1 MTEALGD
8 PTAKS
13 ISSPTSASSSLNRVT
28 WDQATTHWH
37 AALTILER
45 LRARLRLPHWPN

>member
-8 PTAKS
+8 PHSEANTLTNLGLVLAEQGH
-13 ISSPTSASSSLNRVT
+13 

-45 LRARLRLPHWPN
+45 LRARPRLPRWPN